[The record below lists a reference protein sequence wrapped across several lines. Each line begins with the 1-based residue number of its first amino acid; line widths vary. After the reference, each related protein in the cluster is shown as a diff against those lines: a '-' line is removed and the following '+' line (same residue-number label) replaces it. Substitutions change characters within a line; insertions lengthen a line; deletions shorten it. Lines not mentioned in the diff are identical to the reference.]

1 VVGAPS
7 LDHEGELDP
16 WVVVVF
22 QEAVYLVGEVR
33 GQVAAV
39 VEVRE

>member
-1 VVGAPS
+1 MAGAPS

-33 GQVAAV
+33 EQAVVV